1 MNLEGEGTIQY
12 ITDVELPHY
21 KGERYKENKKTNPIN
36 LEVESVMLREIAD
49 KWLSKL
55 MIIVSMNG

>member
-36 LEVESVMLREIAD
+36 LEESRKRYVERNSRQVT
-49 KWLSKL
+49 K
-55 MIIVSMNG
+55 